1 MKKNVA
7 TGAVALAVSAA
18 CLGSLA
24 GCSLPLGQGQ
34 GDNAAAEQK
43 QSDPAADQA
52 VVDKINAILQD
63 DAAQFASAFGVTM
76 SCTNFSDGT
85 AMVEERADLQQFLN
99 TGSSILGENDGGN
112 IELTEEDRAQIKASI
127 EQYKAQTSVDSQ
139 KSSLAPYSQK
149 IFAAAQE
156 VTNIHWLV
164 YFDDEVAFDFV
175 QSSQDVPSSEDVYET
190 ANAII
195 ERIQ

>member
-7 TGAVALAVSAA
+7 AGAVALAVSAA
-18 CLGSLA
+18 CLGGLA
-24 GCSLPLGQGQ
+24 GCNLPFGQGQ
-34 GDNAAAEQK
+34 EDNATAEQK

-52 VVDKINAILQD
+52 VVDKVNAILQD

-76 SCTNFSDGT
+76 NCTNFNNGT
-85 AMVEERADLQQFLN
+85 ATVEERADLQQFLN
-99 TGSSILGENDGGN
+99 TGSSILGEHEGGN
-112 IELTEEDRAQIKASI
+112 IELTEEDRARIKASI
-127 EQYKAQTSVDSQ
+127 EKYKAQTSVDSQ

-149 IFAAAQE
+149 VFSGAQE